1 MIKCGDSTS
10 DPDHGK
16 DRSDSD
22 AYQVMRKD
30 KTNRDCQTDIKK
42 VETIFGKSYAFVDE
56 IGDCLNNSISGIGD
70 DTHVQRHGGTDA
82 CQNDGNDQKEDP
94 SGKTSG
100 KRIRI
105 SCPKIRVIPENIFRN
120 RVKIR
125 LSGNCKMSI
134 KRTSF
139 RFI

>member
-30 KTNRDCQTDIKK
+30 KTDRDCQTDIKK

-56 IGDCLNNSISGIGD
+56 IRDCLNNSISGIGD
-70 DTHVQRHGGTDA
+70 DTHVQRHGGTDS
-82 CQNDGNDQKEDP
+82 CQNDGNDQKEDS

-100 KRIRI
+100 KRVRI
-105 SCPKIRVIPENIFRN
+105 SGPKIRDHAGKYIQEPGEDQA
-120 RVKIR
+120 
-125 LSGNCKMSI
+125 
-134 KRTSF
+134 
-139 RFI
+139 

>member
-70 DTHVQRHGGTDA
+70 DTHVRAT
-82 CQNDGNDQKEDP
+82 C
-94 SGKTSG
+94 
-100 KRIRI
+100 
-105 SCPKIRVIPENIFRN
+105 C
-120 RVKIR
+120 
-125 LSGNCKMSI
+125 
-134 KRTSF
+134 RTNSNVG
-139 RFI
+139 

>member
-42 VETIFGKSYAFVDE
+42 VETIFGKSYAFVVE
-56 IGDCLNNSISGIGD
+56 IGDCLNNSIILTGVGAAMSLNMRIIPNPGDGI
-70 DTHVQRHGGTDA
+70 VQA
-82 CQNDGNDQKEDP
+82 
-94 SGKTSG
+94 
-100 KRIRI
+100 I
-105 SCPKIRVIPENIFRN
+105 
-120 RVKIR
+120 
-125 LSGNCKMSI
+125 
-134 KRTSF
+134 
-139 RFI
+139 

>member
-105 SCPKIRVIPENIFRN
+105 SCPKIRDHTGKYIQDPGENQA
-120 RVKIR
+120 
-125 LSGNCKMSI
+125 
-134 KRTSF
+134 
-139 RFI
+139 

>member
-22 AYQVMRKD
+22 ACQVMRKD

-82 CQNDGNDQKEDP
+82 CQNDGLGDVYKRQVRMMAMIR
-94 SGKTSG
+94 
-100 KRIRI
+100 KRIL
-105 SCPKIRVIPENIFRN
+105 PGKLPAKE
-120 RVKIR
+120 
-125 LSGNCKMSI
+125 SG
-134 KRTSF
+134 
-139 RFI
+139 

>member
-42 VETIFGKSYAFVDE
+42 VET
-56 IGDCLNNSISGIGD
+56 
-70 DTHVQRHGGTDA
+70 HVQRHGGTDA

-105 SCPKIRVIPENIFRN
+105 SCPKIRDHTGKYIQEPGENQA
-120 RVKIR
+120 
-125 LSGNCKMSI
+125 
-134 KRTSF
+134 
-139 RFI
+139 

>member
-82 CQNDGNDQKEDP
+82 CQNDGNDQKEENFRQKNPDKLSKDQGSYRKIY
-94 SGKTSG
+94 SGTG
-100 KRIRI
+100 
-105 SCPKIRVIPENIFRN
+105 
-120 RVKIR
+120 
-125 LSGNCKMSI
+125 
-134 KRTSF
+134 
-139 RFI
+139 

>member
-56 IGDCLNNSISGIGD
+56 IGDCLNNSISGIWD

-82 CQNDGNDQKEDP
+82 CQM
-94 SGKTSG
+94 SGD
-100 KRIRI
+100 R
-105 SCPKIRVIPENIFRN
+105 KI
-120 RVKIR
+120 
-125 LSGNCKMSI
+125 
-134 KRTSF
+134 SF
-139 RFI
+139 RAGCFKGIASSDRQRCFE

>member
-22 AYQVMRKD
+22 ACQVMRKD

-82 CQNDGNDQKEDP
+82 CQNDGNDQKRILPGKLPAKE
-94 SGKTSG
+94 SG
-100 KRIRI
+100 
-105 SCPKIRVIPENIFRN
+105 
-120 RVKIR
+120 
-125 LSGNCKMSI
+125 
-134 KRTSF
+134 
-139 RFI
+139 